1 MDLTQLLQQ
10 QLSQQLTGGFIDQI
24 SNQLGG
30 VDKRQ
35 TATATSAILSTLMG
49 ALARNAST
57 PDGAAALSNALE
69 KDHDGS
75 LLDNLGGLLGG
86 ASGGGQA
93 GGLGGLLGSVL
104 SSAASGNRGGAGG
117 GLGGM
122 LGGLLGGA
130 MGGGQGQQPEIP
142 PQFRRTLNGGGIL
155 DHILGEQKEQTMQ
168 EVSKTSGLS
177 LDKIGPLMT
186 ILAPIVMGMLG
197 KTKREAG
204 LDASGLGGLLTDFML
219 KPGATNPS
227 TGTSSG
233 GGFLGNVAGQLLD
246 QNGDGSAVD
255 DIIGMGTK
263 MLGGFFKR

>member
-30 VDKRQ
+30 ADKRQ

-104 SSAASGNRGGAGG
+104 SSAASGNRGG
-117 GLGGM
+117 LGGM

-155 DHILGEQKEQTMQ
+155 DHILGEQKEETMQ
-168 EVSKTSGLS
+168 EVSQKSGLS

-204 LDASGLGGLLTDFML
+204 LDAGGLGGLLTDFML
-219 KPGATNPS
+219 KPNAPNPS
-227 TGTSSG
+227 TGSSSG
-233 GGFLGNVAGQLLD
+233 GGFLGNVASQLLD
-246 QNGDGSAVD
+246 RDGDGSAVD